1 MSFWRRPVV
10 KRIAGGLFLLW
21 LLVISVY
28 QSISAIYMLVTRQAQ
43 GGAVY
48 GFFYSVLFGGA
59 VLLFLKPITHLVAK
73 LKLPS
78 LAIFLIFGSLFCNI
92 EELFCYVTQAGIWTE
107 PKPFYPW
114 YIVGTGALVAWVF
127 GVYLVVNYL
136 KLGKL
141 EVLIITGAAG
151 WFQEV
156 MIFSPGGLFAQ
167 PIMIVILPWTTW
179 TYAILVLIP
188 VSVAYLQDRPVAH
201 SGLWWRYVLAF
212 VIPLAVT
219 TFGFIPL
226 QILVTKL
233 LQ

>member
-10 KRIAGGLFLLW
+10 KRIAGGIFLLW
-21 LLVISVY
+21 LLVVSVY
-28 QSISAIYMLVTRQAQ
+28 QSISAIHMLVTGQAR

-59 VLLFLKPITHLVAK
+59 VLLLLKPITRLVAR

-78 LAIFLIFGSLFCNI
+78 LAIFLIFGALFCNI
-92 EELFCYVTQAGIWTE
+92 EELFCFVTQAGIWTE
-107 PKPFYPW
+107 PKPFFPW

-141 EVLIITGAAG
+141 EVLIITGVAG

-167 PIMIVILPWTTW
+167 PIMTAILPWTTW

-188 VSVAYLQDRPVAH
+188 VSVVFLKDRPVAQ
-201 SGLWWRYVLAF
+201 SGLGWRYALAF

-219 TFGFIPL
+219 TFGFVPL
-226 QILVTKL
+226 QILVTKA